1 MEDGSWPD
9 NRIPYMHQYDPYDIY
24 PWTKKLKDHDN
35 DNNNFGTYISDN
47 EITMDVDND
56 ENTPRKSGTLD
67 SNTKTKFEDNNA
79 NTNSCLAGN
88 TNVFSNNSEVD
99 DNCIDGNVSIETIW
113 NMHNETG
120 RTVEDLLHEFMPS
133 MS

>member
-1 MEDGSWPD
+1 M
-9 NRIPYMHQYDPYDIY
+9 
-24 PWTKKLKDHDN
+24 KDHDH

-47 EITMDVDND
+47 EIIMDVDND

-120 RTVEDLLHEFMPS
+120 RTVEELLHEFMPS